1 MIHPCAARPVS
12 LVPGCLDYTEEKYS
26 PSTAAISAANRA
38 HITIDKLK
46 SCTATRI
53 LQSQPQVALQ
63 RIKSH
68 RHNSGLHRTRADF
81 DFLPHQPSW
90 VSTPPLAFI
99 LLATYFGR
107 DASLGPDGR
116 RRRGATAKP
125 LRCMCVIRTPARGR
139 PVGHFHVSVSASLNG
154 EADGLH
160 PYRVAA

>member
-12 LVPGCLDYTEEKYS
+12 LVPGCPDYTEEKYS

-38 HITIDKLK
+38 HIITQELK

-68 RHNSGLHRTRADF
+68 RHNSGLHPTRADF
-81 DFLPHQPSW
+81 DFPTSRLG
-90 VSTPPLAFI
+90 
-99 LLATYFGR
+99 YFGR

-125 LRCMCVIRTPARGR
+125 LRCMCVLRIPARGR
-139 PVGHFHVSVSASLNG
+139 PVGHFHVS
-154 EADGLH
+154 ADGLH
-160 PYRVAA
+160 PHRVAA